1 MACRY
6 VALIQ
11 VAIAQGFHL
20 FPFRTEKL
28 SLVTPMVLRHS
39 GRVGSCRFW
48 LKPPDLKKFRR
59 LFLYPRVNLHPRVAG
74 SAVSPGLPGWLRRF
88 PGPARLAP
96 PFPRACPAG
105 SAMLLLRREA
115 TPEVLPCSGQCSCL
129 CHKVSLIC
137 VNSIGPLYLKWSI
150 TLEIH
155 FYRDTC
161 RCISSYKLLL

>member
-1 MACRY
+1 MLDGVYLWFLLQNEITITAQQY
-6 VALIQ
+6 VNLIQ

-48 LKPPDLKKFRR
+48 LKPPDLKKFWR
-59 LFLYPRVNLHPRVAG
+59 LFF
-74 SAVSPGLPGWLRRF
+74 VSTCEFTSTCGWLRRF

-96 PFPRACPAG
+96 PC
-105 SAMLLLRREA
+105 LLRREA